1 MALFRLGRTGF
12 HVNRVALGTWSYGG
26 LNRVGENDVGWD
38 GHDADKARDAMVE
51 AYRMNIRHWDT
62 ADVYG
67 DGRSE
72 ELIGT
77 MWKEV
82 SRNDVVL
89 ATKVGWDPG
98 PHGHFYHP
106 QWMRERIERSL
117 RLLKSDHIDIYYLH
131 HCLFGDNDELFD
143 GAMEQILRFRD
154 EGKIRFVGLSDWSSE
169 KVAKFAPRADPD
181 VVQIFRC
188 VVHNEYVDSGL
199 NQYVDEHDVGAIF
212 FSPLRHGLLL
222 GKYTES
228 MEFPEGDFRRNI
240 AAFQEGDILRK
251 LGESA
256 QALRERFP
264 SQPEPIL
271 HALLG
276 ALWTDSPTG
285 SALVG
290 LRSSEQVLAAATVG
304 EALSSADRDAVMS
317 LYRDIKLS

>member
-1 MALFRLGRTGF
+1 MALFRLGRTGLY
-12 HVNRVALGTWSYGG
+12 VNRVALGTWSYGG
-26 LNRVGENDVGWD
+26 LNRVGENDVGWAGHHPD
-38 GHDADKARDAMVE
+38 DAHDALEE

-72 ELIGT
+72 ELIGN

-82 SRNDVVL
+82 PRHDVVL

-117 RLLKSDHIDIYYLH
+117 RLLKSEHIDIYYLH
-131 HCLFGDNDELFD
+131 HCLFGDQDELFD

-181 VVQIFRC
+181 VVQVFRC
-188 VVHNEYVDSGL
+188 VVHNEYVESGL
-199 NQYVDEHDVGAIF
+199 NDYVDEQDVGAVF

-228 MEFPEGDFRRNI
+228 TEFPEGDFRRNI
-240 AAFQEGDILRK
+240 AAFQEEDILAK
-251 LGESA
+251 LSQYAEV
-256 QALRERFP
+256 LRERFP
-264 SQPEPIL
+264 SHPEPIL
-271 HALLG
+271 YALLG
-276 ALWTDSPTG
+276 ALLTDSSTG

-290 LRSSEQVLAAATVG
+290 MRSSEQVLAAATVG
-304 EALSSADRDAVMS
+304 EALSCVERDAVLE
-317 LYRDIKLS
+317 LYREVKLS